1 MTKGK
6 YALMVAEAVGGRV
19 QYSDRP
25 NGITLT
31 GIAVDMGGGFGKI
44 FYIDDMYEDGLT
56 VEQAA
61 MYIKS
66 DKTPLPFDAV
76 NVLYDWEQAK
86 RLILPRLYNQA
97 TKADVWTSAA
107 EYGFNDLIIVPYIEI
122 NDKMAS
128 KVTNRHLEHWG
139 VTADEVMRVAI
150 ENATPDKY
158 QLRRLTAVTG
168 EKGNPDI
175 FIVNRLGDAYGA
187 YAAVGLKDTLRGMFP
202 GGYLAIP
209 SSIHEFLIVSADW
222 MDDRAA
228 KNMVDDMNHSIMM
241 PEEILSDHAYRF

>member
-44 FYIDDMYEDGLT
+44 FYIDDMYDDGLT

-66 DKTPLPFDAV
+66 DKTQLPFDAV

-128 KVTNRHLEHWG
+128 KVTNRLLEHWG

-150 ENATPDKY
+150 ENAKPGKY

-187 YAAVGLKDTLRGMFP
+187 YAAVALKDTLRGMFP

-228 KNMVDDMNHSIMM
+228 KNMVDDMNHSIMK